1 MSAGSPGALRAG
13 FAALSR
19 WRLVLLLTASA
30 AVLGVVAASP
40 LASALDA
47 SLNETL
53 AGDHLLRNHPEFAPT
68 DTFDFLREKAPALSG
83 ALRGTVRAGLL
94 GLLLQIFF
102 AGGIVETLGRA
113 SAPGPWEFWTGARR
127 NFAHNLKCFALFALM
142 AGVTL
147 AAWIGLTAAVGGKVF
162 EKAPPNT
169 PGRFAWT
176 AAVVVVSFLLFG
188 FWTLLYDFA
197 RAARRSMPAI
207 GALAAFAGARRRL
220 RGRWLRGLAL
230 LLFWT
235 AVGSGAFAAVF
246 TLAWGQRTPSGA
258 AVVSNLLLLGL
269 LLAVRPAARVAAWGS
284 ILALFDG
291 SPSAEPAPDREPL
304 PPPGFPLADAGA
316 TRDPGNPDP
325 FVPEIP

>member
-1 MSAGSPGALRAG
+1 MSVGTPGALRAG

-40 LASALDA
+40 LASALDD
-47 SLNETL
+47 SLRGTL

-68 DTFDFLREKAPALSG
+68 DAFDFLREKAPALSG
-83 ALRGTVRAGLL
+83 AVRGTMRAGLL
-94 GLLLQIFF
+94 GLLFQIFF
-102 AGGIVETLGRA
+102 AGGIVETVGRA
-113 SAPGPWEFWTGARR
+113 SRAGAYEFWTGARR

-147 AAWIGLTAAVGGKVF
+147 AAWIGLMTAIGSKVF

-176 AAVVVVSFLLFG
+176 GAVIVVSLLLFG
-188 FWTLLYDFA
+188 LWTLLYDFA

-246 TLAWGQRTPSGA
+246 ALAWGQRTPSGV
-258 AVVSNLLLLGL
+258 AVVLNLFLLGL
-269 LLAVRPAARVAAWGS
+269 LLAVRPVARVAAWGS

-291 SPSAEPAPDREPL
+291 SPSPEPIPVREIL
-304 PPPGFPLADAGA
+304 PPPEFPEAGA
-316 TRDPGNPDP
+316 TRDPGSPDP
-325 FVPEIP
+325 FVPETP